1 MLEAAP
7 KTVLLRQRFG
17 SAAQL
22 RAHLHTAEG
31 VTLLFFR
38 DPSLELPAAA
48 AVLMELVFD
57 DTEQTRVVR
66 ASVLARA
73 EGQGLWL
80 TILNTRFAREVR
92 ERGIVARKGR
102 RVGADLR

>member
-1 MLEAAP
+1 MSTTMYVINERGHD
-7 KTVLLRQRFG
+7 T
-17 SAAQL
+17 
-22 RAHLHTAEG
+22 
-31 VTLLFFR
+31 
-38 DPSLELPAAA
+38 
-48 AVLMELVFD
+48 LVFD